1 MSELNVAFATS
12 AVCRG
17 CSNRRVG
24 RSVTARAR
32 GRAPHDPRLS
42 YDVVRNPP
50 VAERAI
56 ADRPARVARLTLADA
71 DSPSANGPAMTTLP
85 RAVSVRSP
93 PNGAAAQLPFW
104 AEPLDVLCARLE
116 SSTRGLTH
124 DTAAQRLRDLG
135 SASMHRSNASSSPRI
150 LIRQFGNPLV
160 ILLAVAAALSFAVGE
175 RTDSAIILV
184 VVIAGGLLG
193 FWQERR
199 AANAVQQLLSL
210 VRTTT
215 TVVRENTPVSVPL
228 EDVVPGD
235 VVVLSAGAK
244 LPADCRLLDADDL
257 FVDESALTGE
267 SFPVVKHA
275 GPSPAEAPLNDRPGA
290 AFLGTHV
297 VTGRARAMVVLRGAD
312 TEFGRLSARLAA
324 AAPETEFERGVR
336 HFGYLLLQVTL
347 VLTVFVFAVNV
358 ARHRPVLAS
367 LLFTLALAVGL
378 APELLPAIV
387 SVTLAYGARAMARA
401 RVIVKRLSAIEDL
414 GAMTVLCLDKT
425 GTITEGVVRL
435 QSVTDIDGRA
445 SDKAFTYAYV
455 NATLQSGFAN
465 PIDETIRGA
474 RQIDISAYV
483 KVDEVPYDFIRK
495 RLSVVVTES
504 GQRLLI
510 TKGAVRSILDICSFV
525 EHADGEVEPIAQ
537 HRDAI
542 ERRYASLSADGVR
555 TLAVAYRVLPTD
567 ASGSRAN
574 ECELTY
580 LGIVALADPPKP
592 GVEQTLRDLQRLGI
606 SLKLVSGDNALVAA
620 TVARAVGLR
629 AEGVLTGR
637 VITDLNDRALQLR
650 ARETDVFAEVE
661 PNQKDRIIHALR
673 ATGHVVGFLGD
684 GINDA
689 TALHSA
695 DVGIS
700 VDSAVDVTKDAAD
713 IVLLEKDLSVLV
725 AGLREGRRAFANTLK
740 YIFITTSANFGN
752 MVSMAIASLFTGF
765 LPLLPKQILLINF
778 LTDIPSVAVAT
789 DRLDPELVERPRRW
803 DNRLIRNFMI
813 AFGLVSS
820 VFDLLTF
827 GLLLLL
833 VRNDVDQFR
842 TGWFLESVLSEI
854 LVLLVIRTRRPFFR
868 SPIGRGLL
876 VGSIAVAVGS
886 LALPYVSFGRSFG
899 LVPVS
904 ASVLLALAAVTAMY
918 VAASEITKRAFFRPR
933 VGHANLSLQASPA
946 A

>member
-1 MSELNVAFATS
+1 
-12 AVCRG
+12 
-17 CSNRRVG
+17 
-24 RSVTARAR
+24 
-32 GRAPHDPRLS
+32 
-42 YDVVRNPP
+42 
-50 VAERAI
+50 
-56 ADRPARVARLTLADA
+56 
-71 DSPSANGPAMTTLP
+71 MTRLP
-85 RAVSVRSP
+85 RAASVRSP
-93 PNGAAAQLPFW
+93 PNGAASQLPYW
-104 AEPLDVLCARLE
+104 AEPLDALCARLQ
-116 SSTRGLTH
+116 SSTRGLTQ
-124 DTAAQRLRDLG
+124 DAAARRLQERG
-135 SASMHRSNASSSPRI
+135 TASMHRSHASSTPRI
-150 LIRQFGNPLV
+150 LVRQFGNPLV
-160 ILLAVAAALSFAVGE
+160 ILLTVAAALSFTVGE

-199 AANAVQQLLSL
+199 AANAVEQLLSL

-215 TVVRENTPVSVPL
+215 TVLRDDTPVAVPL
-228 EDVVPGD
+228 EHVVAGD

-244 LPADCRLLDADDL
+244 LPADCRLLDTHDL

-267 SFPVVKHA
+267 SFPVAKQA
-275 GPSPAEAPLNDRPGA
+275 GTSLADAPLTERTGA

-297 VTGRARAMVVLRGAD
+297 VTGSARAMVVLRGAD

-324 AAPETEFERGVR
+324 APPDTEFERGVR

-347 VLTVFVFAVNV
+347 VLAVFVFAVNV

-435 QSVTDIDGRA
+435 QSITDIDGRE
-445 SDKAFTYAYV
+445 SEKAFTYGYV

-465 PIDETIRGA
+465 PIDETIRRA
-474 RQIDISAYV
+474 RHVDISAYA
-483 KVDEVPYDFIRK
+483 KVDEIPYDFIRK
-495 RLSVVVTES
+495 RLSVVVTHS

-510 TKGAVRSILDICSFV
+510 TKGALRSILDICSFV
-525 EHADGEVEPIAQ
+525 EHANGVVEPLAP
-537 HRDAI
+537 HRDAV

-555 TLAVAYRVLPTD
+555 TLAVAYRVLGDD
-567 ASGSRAN
+567 AAGDRAD
-574 ECELTY
+574 ECDLTY
-580 LGIVALADPPKP
+580 LGIIALADPPKL
-592 GVEQTLRDLQRLGI
+592 GVEQTLRELQQLGI

-629 AEGVLTGR
+629 ADAVLTGR
-637 VITDLNDRALQLR
+637 VIANLTDRALQLR

-673 ATGHVVGFLGD
+673 ATGDVVGFLGD

-700 VDSAVDVTKDAAD
+700 VDGAVDVTKDAAD

-725 AGLREGRRAFANTLK
+725 AGLREGRRGFANTLK

-803 DNRLIRNFMI
+803 NNRLIRNFMI

-833 VRNDVDQFR
+833 VRTDVDQFR
-842 TGWFLESVLSEI
+842 TGWFLESVMSEI

-876 VGSIAVAVGS
+876 IGSIAVAAAS
-886 LALPYVSFGRSFG
+886 LALPYVALGRSFG

-904 ASVLLALAAVTAMY
+904 ASVLLVLSAITVMY
-918 VAASEITKRAFFRPR
+918 VIASEITKRAFYRPR
-933 VGHANLSLQASPA
+933 TSQSTRSLLASPLPNA
-946 A
+946 